1 MIDRQP
7 AIDSSS
13 SAGARPASC
22 EGSIVFSG
30 VGFSYP
36 SRREVTILDTFNLDI
51 QAGAKV
57 GAVISAVSTL
67 SVELETNIREV

>member
-36 SRREVTILDTFNLDI
+36 SRREVTILHTFNLDI
-51 QAGAKV
+51 QARAKV
-57 GAVISAVSTL
+57 GAVISAVSSTL
-67 SVELETNIREV
+67 

>member
-1 MIDRQP
+1 M
-7 AIDSSS
+7 
-13 SAGARPASC
+13 
-22 EGSIVFSG
+22 FSG